1 MHFRRRMNA
10 HFSELI
16 GEIYDAARDPSL
28 WSKVGGG
35 AGRFVGGSTR
45 VASACPQE

>member
-1 MHFRRRMNA
+1 MNA